1 MGAACAGAR
10 LQPAQETA
18 MDLQLHNKVVLIT
31 GGSKG
36 IGLACARGFLAEGA
50 RVAIASR
57 NPAHLHAAVALL
69 RDEGHQV
76 LPVVVDLCDAAQAL
90 HMADAV
96 AAQLGPVQVLVTSAG
111 AARRTPPAELTAAH
125 WAAAMQAKYFTT
137 IHALQA
143 VLPQMAARGEGAV
156 VNIIGM
162 GGKLASPIHL
172 PGGAANAALMLAT
185 AGLGHAHAARGV
197 RVNAVNP
204 GLTDTERLQEG
215 LAAEARLRGIT
226 PEAVR
231 AELLAR
237 LPLGRIARPDEVA
250 DVVVFLASARASHV
264 NGATV
269 SLDGGATPTV
279 V

>member
-1 MGAACAGAR
+1 
-10 LQPAQETA
+10 
-18 MDLQLHNKVVLIT
+18 MDLQLQNKVVLIT

-69 RDEGHQV
+69 RDEGHHV
-76 LPVVVDLCDAAQAL
+76 LPVVVDLCDADQAQQ
-90 HMADAV
+90 MADTV
-96 AAQLGPVQVLVTSAG
+96 TTQLGAVQVLVTSAG
-111 AARRTPPAELTAAH
+111 AARRTPYAELTAAH
-125 WAAAMQAKYFTT
+125 WQAAMQAKYFTT
-137 IHALQA
+137 INALQS
-143 VLPQMAARGEGAV
+143 VLPHMAARGEGAV
-156 VNIIGM
+156 VNIIGI
-162 GGKLASPIHL
+162 GGKLASAIHL

-185 AGLGHAHAARGV
+185 AGLGNAHAGRGV

-215 LAAEARLRGIT
+215 LAAEARLRGST

-231 AELLAR
+231 AELLAK
-237 LPLGRIARPDEVA
+237 LPSGRFARPDEVA

-264 NGATV
+264 NGAIL
-269 SLDGGATPTV
+269 SLDGGATPMV